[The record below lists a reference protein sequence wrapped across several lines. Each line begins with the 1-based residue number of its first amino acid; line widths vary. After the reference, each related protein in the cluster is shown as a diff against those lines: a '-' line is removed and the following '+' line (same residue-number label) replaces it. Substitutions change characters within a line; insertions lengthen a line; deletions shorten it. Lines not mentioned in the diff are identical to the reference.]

1 MAVYKWKSGS
11 HVKLDAQKVGETL
24 SRIEKKGAL
33 TPKAV
38 VDASRRKNAPLHD
51 YFEWRDDV
59 AAEKYRET
67 QASYL
72 IRSVEIVSLGT
83 PDPVR
88 AFVSVTYAESEEN
101 NSKVYMNIERALSTP
116 LTHDEVLEKALSEL
130 RAFERKYAGFEE
142 LSEIL
147 AAIRAIAA

>member
-1 MAVYKWKSGS
+1 MAVYQWKSGS

-24 SRIEKKGAL
+24 SCIEQKGEL

-59 AAEKYRET
+59 AAEKYREN

-72 IRSVEIVSLGT
+72 IRSIEITTLGT
-83 PDPVR
+83 SEPIR
-88 AFVSVTYAESEEN
+88 AFVSVSTVSDGFKKSYI
-101 NSKVYMNIERALSTP
+101 NIERAMSTVE
-116 LTHDEVLEKALSEL
+116 TRDEVIARALAEL
-130 RAFERKYAGFEE
+130 KAFERKYSGFEE
-142 LSEIL
+142 LASIIEAIHSL
-147 AAIRAIAA
+147 AA